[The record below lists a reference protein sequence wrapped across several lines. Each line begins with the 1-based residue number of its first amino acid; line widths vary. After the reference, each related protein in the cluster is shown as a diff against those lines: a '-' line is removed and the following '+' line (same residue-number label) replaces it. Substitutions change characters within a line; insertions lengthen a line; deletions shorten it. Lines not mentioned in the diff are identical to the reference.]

1 MTENG
6 DYLNNHFEQRLARI
20 EHKIDTLADAVI
32 NMARIEERMVT
43 LFTRMDQYDIRQNST
58 GERMGQLSDRVVELE
73 KRGLVINVIERLF
86 YIVAT
91 AGVAYVFWLLQ

>member
-1 MTENG
+1 MDDG
-6 DYLNNHFEQRLARI
+6 ALNHFEGRLARI

-43 LFTRMDQYDIRQNST
+43 LFARMDGYDQRQNIN
-58 GERMGQLSDRVVELE
+58 GERVGALSDRVVELE
-73 KRGLVINVIERLF
+73 KRSLVLNVIERLF

-91 AGVAYVFWLLQ
+91 AAVAYTFWHFQQG